1 MNTTTAPKKLA
12 TRLRTLDGWQG
23 DAALYELSPPMAA
36 ETWRGP
42 VERRY
47 VIVSAITAPS
57 DTGRPETYIFGCD
70 ADGSNV
76 DFSELDGS
84 FRGGCDHARAL
95 NGAGYEV
102 AA

>member
-1 MNTTTAPKKLA
+1 MNTTAPKKIA

-42 VERRY
+42 VERRF
-47 VIVSAITAPS
+47 VIVSAINHFAV
-57 DTGRPETYIFGCD
+57 ETYIFGCD
-70 ADGSNV
+70 ADGANV
-76 DFSELDGS
+76 DYSELDGS
-84 FRGGCDHARAL
+84 FRGGCDHVRAL

>member
-1 MNTTTAPKKLA
+1 MNTTAPKKIA
-12 TRLRTLDGWQG
+12 TRLRTLPDWHG
-23 DAALYELSPPMAA
+23 DAALYELDPPMAA

-47 VIVSAITAPS
+47 VIVSAINQWAV
-57 DTGRPETYIFGCD
+57 ETYIFGCD

-84 FRGGCDHARAL
+84 FQGGCDHVRAL

-102 AA
+102 AP

>member
-1 MNTTTAPKKLA
+1 MNTTAPKKIPP
-12 TRLRTLDGWQG
+12 RLRTLPAWQG
-23 DAALYELSPPMAA
+23 DAALYGLAPPMAA

-47 VIVSAITAPS
+47 VIVSAITAPFG
-57 DTGRPETYIFGCD
+57 TGRPETYIFGCD

-76 DFSELDGS
+76 DFTELDGS
-84 FRGGCDHARAL
+84 FQGGCDHARAL
-95 NGAGYEV
+95 SGAGYEV